1 MITMLPKSPRAIEY
15 RDDPYP
21 RSQPTVFNNPRWD
34 FLALITIVILVH
46 GGLLALAVYLAV

>member
-1 MITMLPKSPRAIEY
+1 MLPKSPRAIEY

-34 FLALITIVILVH
+34 FLALITIVIVVH